1 MNKNYDRI
9 DDNLPIVN
17 SEFTDFWIYEGSEED
32 LYTSFTGKNLNRA
45 GKSILVNQI
54 FLEKIIQL
62 NKSLLG
68 IFEGNF
74 EIYTSTKKYKK
85 GDVVLA
91 NGSFYVSMTGENNK
105 SLSDEI
111 AWYKFTYRQPIQNDF
126 FLREDEDVYRVF
138 IKDGDLTT
146 EKVED

>member
-17 SEFTDFWIYEGSEED
+17 SEFTNFWIYEGSEED

-74 EIYTSTKKYKK
+74 EIYMPTKIYRK
-85 GDVVLA
+85 GDAVLS
-91 NGSFYVSMTGENNK
+91 NGSFYVSMVDDNNK
-105 SLSDEI
+105 SLTDEI
-111 AWYKFTYRQPIQNDF
+111 AWYKFTYKQPIQNEF
-126 FLREDEDVYRVF
+126 FLRENEDVYRVF
-138 IKDGDLTT
+138 IKDGELTT
-146 EKVED
+146 EKVEE